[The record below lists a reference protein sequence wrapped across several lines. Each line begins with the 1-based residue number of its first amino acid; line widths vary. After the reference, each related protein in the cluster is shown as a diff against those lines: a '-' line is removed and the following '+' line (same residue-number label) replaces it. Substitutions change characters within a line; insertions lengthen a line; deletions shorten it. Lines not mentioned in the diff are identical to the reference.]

1 MSRGILENAVEIDA
15 ASRASGARI
24 RTASRVS
31 TAVESKPTLF
41 IVGDSSIEDLVANL
55 DTTAFQVIWITS
67 WKEAYLELGT
77 KQFDIAVIQ
86 SSFLTADAINRVIPT
101 TITTQVKQLVFIGKP
116 PAAIQLPPT
125 NNRPLVLSNA
135 CPIADHRDAIQG
147 ISELVRRSHL
157 TEQVTESANS
167 DLLSPMSVESVLYH
181 LVDMFADVSMSA
193 QPAISALEDLSQ
205 KDSWA
210 LSHTTTISLAWKRIN
225 DCLRDVSTLLGFPGD
240 YRPTQTIRV
249 LESIVDD
256 HIEHL
261 APNQR
266 FISRIASSLRP
277 VQTSEDDL
285 RLLCKKLLENAQIA
299 TRRGGEVLLQ
309 ADDVTI
315 NHAFTGSTFIL
326 PGEYVR
332 IRVCDNGI
340 GMDEETLQH
349 SKDPFFSTWGDAA
362 CWSGLGLSQADAICR
377 RALGTLTLRSK
388 LGLGTI
394 VTAWLPKSLEYTNP
408 QATQPTNSPLL
419 ATKFLLV
426 DRDTNILSS
435 LSKSLRQLGHSVF
448 LAQDAATAL
457 SVLDEEPDCMFA
469 VIDLHVER
477 DSGFMLAQSMAERFP
492 NLQIAV
498 CSGIVN
504 RDVSITLNRP
514 NDSSVVYLRKPFNVC
529 ELLAKFNLAAH
540 SNCED

>member
-1 MSRGILENAVEIDA
+1 MNRGILEDAMESDA

-31 TAVESKPTLF
+31 SAVESKPTLF
-41 IVGDSSIEDLVANL
+41 IVGDSTIEELVANL
-55 DTTAFQVIWITS
+55 DTTAFEVIWITS
-67 WKEAYLELGT
+67 WKEAYFELSE

-86 SSFLTADAINRVIPT
+86 SSFLTAEAVNRLIPT
-101 TITTQVKQLVFIGKP
+101 TITTQVKQLVFVGKP
-116 PAAIQLPPT
+116 PAAMQLPPT
-125 NNRPLVLSNA
+125 MNRPLVLSNA
-135 CPIADHRDAIQG
+135 CPISDHYDAIQG

-157 TEQVTESANS
+157 AEQVTDPANS
-167 DLLSPMSVESVLYH
+167 HLLSPMSIESVLYH

-193 QPAISALEDLSQ
+193 QPAINALEDLSQ

-210 LSHTTTISLAWKRIN
+210 LSHTTTISLGWKRIN

-240 YRPTQTIRV
+240 FRPTQTLRV

-261 APNQR
+261 APSQR
-266 FISRIASSLRP
+266 FISRIASSLGS
-277 VQTSEDDL
+277 VKTSEDDL
-285 RLLCKKLLENAQIA
+285 RLLCKQLLENAQIA

-315 NHAFTGSTFIL
+315 DHSFTGQTAIR

-349 SKDPFFSTWGDAA
+349 SKDPFFSTWDEPAS
-362 CWSGLGLSQADAICR
+362 WSGLGLSQAEAICR
-377 RALGTLTLRSK
+377 RAQGTLTLCSQ

-394 VTAWLPKSLEYTNP
+394 VTAWLPKSLELTNP
-408 QATQPTNSPLL
+408 QATQPPNGSFL

-435 LSKSLRQLGHSVF
+435 LSKSLQQLGHSVF
-448 LAQDAATAL
+448 LAQDSATAL

-469 VIDLHVER
+469 VVDLHVER
-477 DSGFMLAQSMAERFP
+477 DSGFNLARSMAERFP
-492 NLQIAV
+492 NLQVAV
-498 CSGIVN
+498 CSGIVDRN
-504 RDVSITLNRP
+504 VSSELHRP

-529 ELLAKFNLAAH
+529 ELLTKFNLTAH
-540 SNCED
+540 SSCED